1 MSEENYA
8 CDVCKTAL
16 PSDRARVRCR
26 ICPDY
31 DSCADCHV
39 TESVSGT
46 HCVEHDYEVYMHGR
60 QPLVKKTSV
69 VTSKSSEPEAPSLVN
84 PTDSKSQARSV
95 PAFEDLESK
104 VPRSPAEEPSPGVPS
119 APPTACAGTVLEI
132 AASEA
137 YWGPV
142 LTPMKTP
149 SPTFSRLTTAI
160 FAHFD
165 AESTGTLLPGEFC
178 ALMFA
183 SGFTAEQFPPLQVST
198 NESASPADL
207 HQMDAWLAD
216 WIRSFP
222 LDHRMA
228 TREFP
233 PPPPIEPVNGRIRMR
248 DQFMHALM
256 YPEAPVVPNGQP
268 LLSQLGLEQ
277 YYLYLL
283 LHDPGSLST
292 RLNHLLGAL
301 PRLSDPDTGRLFEA
315 QLIPR
320 SCFPLI
326 ADPEAEEEK
335 RIIEQHQMEQERRY
349 REAKLQA
356 EHDANMAIM
365 QGMRNASGGW
375 RIDSNGRRYYQEG
388 YI

>member
-1 MSEENYA
+1 MSLQAYA
-8 CDVCKTAL
+8 CDVCNAAL
-16 PSDRARVRCR
+16 PSDRARLHCR

-31 DSCADCHV
+31 DSCADCYV

-46 HCVEHDYEVYMHGR
+46 HCVEHDYEVYMHDR
-60 QPLVKKTSV
+60 PALVKGKTV
-69 VTSKSSEPEAPSLVN
+69 VTSNDP
-84 PTDSKSQARSV
+84 
-95 PAFEDLESK
+95 
-104 VPRSPAEEPSPGVPS
+104 EPS
-119 APPTACAGTVLEI
+119 T
-132 AASEA
+132 
-137 YWGPV
+137 YWGQL
-142 LTPMKTP
+142 LTPAKTP
-149 SPTFSRLTTAI
+149 SPIFSRLIAAI

-165 AESTGTLLPGEFC
+165 ATSAGVLQPSEFC

-183 SGFTAEQFPPLQVST
+183 SGHTAEQFPPLQVST

-207 HQMDAWLAD
+207 HGLDAWLAN

-248 DQFMHALM
+248 DQFLHSLM

-277 YYLYLL
+277 WFLHLL
-283 LHDPGSLST
+283 LHNPGSLCGF
-292 RLNHLLGAL
+292 LNHLLGAL
-301 PRLSDPDTGRLFEA
+301 PRLPDPETSRPFET

-326 ADPEAEEEK
+326 ADPEAEERK
-335 RIIEQHQMEQERRY
+335 RMVERHQMEEEQRFQ
-349 REAKLQA
+349 EAKLQVQHNSA
-356 EHDANMAIM
+356 MLMM
-365 QGMRNASGGW
+365 QAMRNVSGGW
-375 RIDSNGRRYYQEG
+375 RTDSYGNRHYVEG
-388 YI
+388 TIR

>member
-1 MSEENYA
+1 MSDRAYI
-8 CDVCKTAL
+8 CGVCNTAL
-16 PSDRARVRCR
+16 PSNRARVRCR
-26 ICPDY
+26 VCPDY

-46 HCVEHDYEVYMHGR
+46 HLVEHDYEVYIHDR
-60 QPLVKKTSV
+60 PALVKERGA
-69 VTSKSSEPEAPSLVN
+69 VTFKDPEPNV
-84 PTDSKSQARSV
+84 RSV
-95 PAFEDLESK
+95 STVNGLEPNVPEDASK
-104 VPRSPAEEPSPGVPS
+104 KSPFGAAA
-119 APPTACAGTVLEI
+119 APPAAGASTYLEV
-132 AASEA
+132 AASET
-137 YWGPV
+137 YWGQL
-142 LTPMKTP
+142 LTPAKTP
-149 SPTFSRLTTAI
+149 SPIFSRLIAAV

-165 AESTGTLLPGEFC
+165 AASAGVLQPGEFC

-183 SGFTAEQFPPLQVST
+183 SGYTADQFLPLKVST

-207 HQMDAWLAD
+207 HELDAWLAD
-216 WIRSFP
+216 WYRSFP

-248 DQFMHALM
+248 DQFLHSIM
-256 YPEAPVVPNGQP
+256 YPEPPVVPNGQP

-277 YYLYLL
+277 YFLYLL
-283 LHDPGSLST
+283 LHDPGSLSS

-301 PRLSDPDTGRLFEA
+301 PRLSDSETSRPFET

-326 ADPEAEEEK
+326 ADPEAEERK
-335 RIIEQHQMEQERRY
+335 RMVERHQMEEELRY
-349 REAKLQA
+349 REAKMQA
-356 EHDANMAIM
+356 DHNVNMMIM

-375 RIDSNGRRYYQEG
+375 RIDQNGNRYYQEG
-388 YI
+388 YIQ

>member
-1 MSEENYA
+1 MSETAYV

-16 PSDRARVRCR
+16 PSDRARVHCR
-26 ICPDY
+26 ICPDF

-46 HCVEHDYEVYMHGR
+46 HCVEHDYEVYIHDR
-60 QPLVKKTSV
+60 PALVKERSAVTSKDPESNVYSV
-69 VTSKSSEPEAPSLVN
+69 VTS
-84 PTDSKSQARSV
+84 R
-95 PAFEDLESK
+95 DLEST
-104 VPRSPAEEPSPGVPS
+104 VPEDASEEPPVGTPS
-119 APPTACAGTVLEI
+119 APPTSSAITYLEV
-132 AASEA
+132 AASET
-137 YWGPV
+137 YWGQL
-142 LTPMKTP
+142 LTQTKTP
-149 SPTFSRLTTAI
+149 SPIFSRLTTAI

-165 AESTGTLLPGEFC
+165 AASAGVLQPSEFC

-183 SGFTAEQFPPLQVST
+183 SGYTAEQFPPLQVST
-198 NESASPADL
+198 NESASPTDL
-207 HQMDAWLAD
+207 HELDAWLAN

-248 DQFMHALM
+248 DQFLHSIM

-277 YYLYLL
+277 YFLYLL
-283 LHDPGSLST
+283 LHDPGNLAG

-301 PRLSDPDTGRLFEA
+301 PRLSDPETSRPFET

-320 SCFPLI
+320 SCFPLL
-326 ADPEAEEEK
+326 ADPEAEENK
-335 RIIEQHQMEQERRY
+335 RMVERHQMEEQQRF
-349 REAKLQA
+349 REAELQA
-356 EHDANMAIM
+356 QHNANMAIM
-365 QGMRNASGGW
+365 EGLRNAGGGW
-375 RIDSNGRRYYQEG
+375 RTDRNGNRYYQEG
-388 YI
+388 YIR